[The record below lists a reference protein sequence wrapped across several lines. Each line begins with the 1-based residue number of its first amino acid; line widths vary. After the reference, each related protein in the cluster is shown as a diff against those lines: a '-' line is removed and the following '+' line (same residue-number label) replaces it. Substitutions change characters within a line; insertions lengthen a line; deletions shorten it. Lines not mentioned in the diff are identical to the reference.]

1 MLRNRLLFS
10 QNDKNKSQ
18 ARTAIC
24 RKSRAAH
31 NIGLRSQPK
40 AKLAA
45 ILPALVVA
53 FTGTVAAGSTFSAMA
68 ANNENAQIH
77 ADTKENVETHFTVI
91 AHRGA
96 SGYLPEHTLEAATL
110 AFSLGPD
117 FIEQDVVITKDDIP

>member
-18 ARTAIC
+18 ARAAIS
-24 RKSRAAH
+24 RKPRAAH
-31 NIGLRSQPK
+31 NISLRSQPK
-40 AKLAA
+40 AKLAT
-45 ILPALVVA
+45 ILPALFVA
-53 FTGTVAAGSTFSAMA
+53 FAGAVAAGSALSAMA
-68 ANNENAQIH
+68 ANNENAQTH

-110 AFSLGPD
+110 SL
-117 FIEQDVVITKDDIP
+117 IHI

>member
-18 ARTAIC
+18 ARTAIS
-24 RKSRAAH
+24 RKPRAAH
-31 NIGLRSQPK
+31 NISLRSKPK

-68 ANNENAQIH
+68 ANNENGQIH
-77 ADTKENVETHFTVI
+77 ADTKENVEKNNAI
-91 AHRGA
+91 
-96 SGYLPEHTLEAATL
+96 EKDID
-110 AFSLGPD
+110 D
-117 FIEQDVVITKDDIP
+117 FEYNQDIPFEEEIRSPGWLRLQKKLNEKK

>member
-18 ARTAIC
+18 ARTAIS
-24 RKSRAAH
+24 RKPRAAH
-31 NIGLRSQPK
+31 NISLRSKPK

-68 ANNENAQIH
+68 AITRMDKYTLTQKKMLKR
-77 ADTKENVETHFTVI
+77 T
-91 AHRGA
+91 
-96 SGYLPEHTLEAATL
+96 LP
-110 AFSLGPD
+110 
-117 FIEQDVVITKDDIP
+117 